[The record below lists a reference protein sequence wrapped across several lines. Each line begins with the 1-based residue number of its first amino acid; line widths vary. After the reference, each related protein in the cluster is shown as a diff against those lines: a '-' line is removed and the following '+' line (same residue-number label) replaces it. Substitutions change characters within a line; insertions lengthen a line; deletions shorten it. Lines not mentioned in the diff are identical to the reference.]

1 MLKNIGIFKDKEDGT
16 IKYVFKTKESNIIE
30 ISLLF
35 NKKDIDVICV
45 PTHHFCNLGCKMCH
59 LTNNNLNKKMKKIEL
74 NDFLE
79 AILKTLVLLKDDML
93 IKRTNKN
100 KLLISFMGVG
110 DPLLNLELIKS
121 VYLNEQLIKDTLNY
135 SDINYAISTMMPNDN
150 IKILIEMVNELSIPL
165 KLHFSL
171 HTPVN
176 EKRKKLIP
184 STNVTIEEALQY
196 MLDYRNL
203 IMENNTIMNSY
214 IKFHRTT
221 DPVEIHYTLI
231 EKINDSNEELKILC
245 DLLQKYKIPIK
256 FIKFN
261 PVNELKISEKEK
273 IWVDTIKNTIKDL
286 RIKTYTPPGRQ
297 IGSSC
302 GEFTKHY
309 YHEEIE
315 TIEEKN
321 EFNNWKNNY
330 QVEFD
335 LTNYLNNNDIK
346 N

>member
-16 IKYVFKTKESNIIE
+16 IKYVFKNKENNIIE
-30 ISLLF
+30 MSLLF

-79 AILKTLVLLKDDML
+79 AMFKTLVLLKDDML

-110 DPLLNLELIKS
+110 DPLLNLELIKG
-121 VYLNEQLIKDTLNY
+121 VYLNEKLIKDELNY

-150 IKILIEMVNELSIPL
+150 IKVLTEMVNELSIPL

-203 IMENNTIMNSY
+203 ILENNAIMNSY

-231 EKINDSNEELKILC
+231 EKINDSNEELKLLC
-245 DLLQKYKIPIK
+245 NLLQKHKIPIK

-261 PVNELKISEKEK
+261 PVNELKISEKEI
-273 IWVDTIKNTIKDL
+273 IWVGTIKNTIKDL

-315 TIEEKN
+315 TIEEQN